1 MKNVVRKADESVY
14 LAEDRLEKPKDTQ
27 QFIVSLFERSFKTRL
42 PESVLDIGCAAGEFL
57 YLLKKRFPKCDCYGI
72 DTVESLIKK
81 AKENVANVSFK
92 THSIFDTPYYHGKT
106 FDAVFCLGVVSIF
119 DDIER
124 VLKCILSSTKKGSLV
139 YISGIF
145 NPEPVDALIVYRNST
160 TDLKEPW
167 QSGWNNFS
175 QQTVNTILDPMV
187 RSYTWRRHK
196 MPFMLPK
203 QVDPMRT
210 WTVKTEGD
218 QFQRINGIGL
228 LYDLW
233 IVEIEV

>member
-1 MKNVVRKADESVY
+1 MKNTVRQADEPIY
-14 LAEDRLEKPKDTQ
+14 LAEDRYEKPKETQ
-27 QFIVSLFERSFKTRL
+27 KFIISLFEKSLKNRL
-42 PESVLDIGCAAGEFL
+42 PGSVLDIGCATGEFL

-72 DTVESLIKK
+72 DIVESLIKK
-81 AKENVANVSFK
+81 AKKKVDNVNFETRSVLD
-92 THSIFDTPYYHGKT
+92 IPYYHGKV
-106 FDAVFCLGVVSIF
+106 FDTVFCFGLVSIF

-124 VLKCILSSTKKGSLV
+124 VLKCVLSSTKKGSLV

-145 NPEPVDALIVYRNST
+145 NPEPVDALIVYRNPT
-160 TDLKEPW
+160 KDLKEPW

-187 RSYTWRRHK
+187 RSYTWHRHK
-196 MPFMLPK
+196 MPYLLPK
-203 QVDPMRT
+203 QADSMRT
-210 WTVKTEGD
+210 WTIKTEGD

-233 IVEIEV
+233 IVEVEV